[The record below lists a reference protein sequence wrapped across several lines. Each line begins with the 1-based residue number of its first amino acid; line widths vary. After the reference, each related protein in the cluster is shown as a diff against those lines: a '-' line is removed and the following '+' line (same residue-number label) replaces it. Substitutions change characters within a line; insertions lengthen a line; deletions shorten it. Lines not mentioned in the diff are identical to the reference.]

1 MGRNLIS
8 LTANQLAWYK
18 KILSKFNDL
27 FNHSL
32 TNLVFFKQNIFLY
45 LLKSCKCI
53 VHGVFKTTNKV
64 FKVTLFIISNEANIL
79 R

>member
-8 LTANQLAWYK
+8 LTANQLAWYQ

-32 TNLVFFKQNIFLY
+32 TNLVLFKQNTFLY
-45 LLKSCKCI
+45 LSKSCKCI
-53 VHGVFKTTNKV
+53 VYGVFKN
-64 FKVTLFIISNEANIL
+64 N
-79 R
+79 